1 MLKAIVVENV
11 RLNPSRMRVSVSLLF
26 LKKYFQ
32 VITKTTEFEDDTGKK
47 MKAEEIYDPLIKHL
61 IEELENMFRERI
73 PTTRADV
80 RWVLMLPTQSNEG
93 IIQVFHNAARKVIV
107 H

>member
-1 MLKAIVVENV
+1 
-11 RLNPSRMRVSVSLLF
+11 
-26 LKKYFQ
+26 
-32 VITKTTEFEDDTGKK
+32 

-61 IEELENMFRERI
+61 IEELENMFRKRI
-73 PTTRADV
+73 TTTRADV